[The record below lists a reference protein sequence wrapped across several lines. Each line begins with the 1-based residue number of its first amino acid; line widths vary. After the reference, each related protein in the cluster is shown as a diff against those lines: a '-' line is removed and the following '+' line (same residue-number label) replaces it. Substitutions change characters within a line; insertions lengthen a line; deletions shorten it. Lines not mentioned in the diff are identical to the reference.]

1 MKNKVLFVVL
11 LTAMLVLAACGLQAT
26 PAADNSAA
34 ATQPQT
40 QPTAPLPPAGTT
52 LSKSI
57 MLDPA
62 LATDADSRTVI
73 GYVYEGLVKMD
84 NNTPAPALASSW
96 TVSGDGLDYIFNLQ
110 AGATFHDGSPV
121 NADAVIANFNRWFD
135 PSDPNHGSGKYDTWV
150 SDFLGFKGKSSF
162 DGIEKV
168 NESTVILHLNTPDP
182 NLLQNL
188 TDPAFSI
195 VSPSALSA
203 AGFGTQTGKDGGTGA
218 YKLGAWTDSSLTLEP
233 ASSAAS
239 ANIVFTLK

>member
-1 MKNKVLFVVL
+1 
-11 LTAMLVLAACGLQAT
+11 
-26 PAADNSAA
+26 
-34 ATQPQT
+34 
-40 QPTAPLPPAGTT
+40 
-52 LSKSI
+52 